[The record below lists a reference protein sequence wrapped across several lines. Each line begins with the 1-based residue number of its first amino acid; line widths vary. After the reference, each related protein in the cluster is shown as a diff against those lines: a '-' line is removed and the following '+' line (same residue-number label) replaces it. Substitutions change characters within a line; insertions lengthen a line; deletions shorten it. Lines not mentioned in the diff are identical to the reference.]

1 MSPWTETEK
10 NLELLK
16 INMLHVYKSGTRGE
30 ITRAMKCNTEASNK
44 CSKF

>member
-1 MSPWTETEK
+1 
-10 NLELLK
+10 
-16 INMLHVYKSGTRGE
+16 MLHVYKSGTRGE